1 MYLRLILCIRQN
13 QSPYLPDLDDENR
26 DEKGSVINYFEAKN
40 IWNTIINETSYEHG
54 LTEDSFKDLDAI
66 CDQFL
71 EDASSKKNS
80 YKIPTSI
87 LSKTGLKDP
96 RKESDN
102 LDGKKSKKSQSIK
115 SYDDKNINLDIFS
128 RVCINE
134 YVEKKI
140 LQMERLLA
148 ILKLEQ
154 SKNYTSITF
163 KDFKDA
169 IKSTWNEKAK
179 NVSDSLLFSSN
190 KIEAA
195 YSHVIKELKSA
206 TFDEEDVIIK
216 LIPFLN
222 GSLETR
228 AFSIRYKCKY
238 QVKGINF
245 QHLFKY
251 YRFTR

>member
-1 MYLRLILCIRQN
+1 LHICNGKIEPISTTKKEYLRELQFESSDTLLMYLRLIICIRQN

-26 DEKGSVINYFEAKN
+26 DEKGSVINYYEAKN

-54 LTEDSFKDLDAI
+54 LTEESFKDLDAI

-71 EDASSKKNS
+71 EDASSKKGC

-87 LSKTGLKDP
+87 LSKTGLKDS

-102 LDGKKSKKSQSIK
+102 LDGKKSKKSQSMK

-190 KIEAA
+190 QPIRM
-195 YSHVIKELKSA
+195 SLRSLK
-206 TFDEEDVIIK
+206 VLPLMK
-216 LIPFLN
+216 
-222 GSLETR
+222 R
-228 AFSIRYKCKY
+228 M
-238 QVKGINF
+238 
-245 QHLFKY
+245 
-251 YRFTR
+251 